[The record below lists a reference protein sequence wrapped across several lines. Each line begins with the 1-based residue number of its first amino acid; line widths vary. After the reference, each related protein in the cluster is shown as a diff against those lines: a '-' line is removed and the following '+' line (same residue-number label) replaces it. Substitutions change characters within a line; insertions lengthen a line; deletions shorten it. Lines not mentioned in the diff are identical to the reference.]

1 MRRGSLFA
9 SVSSILTNIAPR
21 FGMEAKLMEWRLRR
35 HWLEIAGEQIAAHT
49 RPDQIR
55 FKKLY
60 LIVGNSVWLQQ
71 LMFLKPTLLEKINEA
86 AGSQLVS
93 DILFR
98 VGEIPSEP
106 REVHGH
112 DDEAPRLVDPSP
124 ESLAQAT
131 THAATVK
138 DPDLRARLIAVMA
151 QALSFRD
158 RPRSKSPGP

>member
-1 MRRGSLFA
+1 
-9 SVSSILTNIAPR
+9 
-21 FGMEAKLMEWRLRR
+21 MEWRLRR

-93 DILFR
+93 DIVFR
-98 VGEIPSEP
+98 VGEILSEP
-106 REVHGH
+106 REMQGH
-112 DDEAPRLVDPSP
+112 DDEAPQLVDPSS
-124 ESLAQAT
+124 ETIAQAAA
-131 THAATVK
+131 HAVSVK
-138 DPDLRARLIAVMA
+138 DPDLRARLVAVMA

-158 RPRSKSPGP
+158 RPPSKSPGP